1 MREVKSATVWEWI
14 DDGPQAVASFGWNAE
29 PLRDAERFA
38 DWWSL
43 GTGRIALVTVRH
55 DLPDRR
61 GAGHARAAA
70 GSRARRPGPRRA
82 GDARRPRR
90 PRGIRLR
97 GRSPQ

>member
-43 GTGRIALVTVRH
+43 GTGRIAWVTVRH
-55 DLPDRR
+55 D
-61 GAGHARAAA
+61 
-70 GSRARRPGPRRA
+70 
-82 GDARRPRR
+82 
-90 PRGIRLR
+90 
-97 GRSPQ
+97 